1 MSEAPVSGSTTAG
14 AELIPV
20 ADTETR
26 NDFDLKSPSVLALF
40 NELRAHFW
48 ELFNN
53 DSVVEIQYI
62 GLNEKIHAVPLRGEV
77 YDSGISLPASAA
89 DIFIRL
95 MADLCDQCINDQ
107 KQLMSGVVFIDNER
121 YRVSCSIPE
130 VSPGIYFTIRR
141 YLLPKVEYGMLVADE
156 TISAAQDEILRKL
169 VLGKKNILV
178 AGDTGVGKTTL
189 LNALLDVARENTNR
203 FVVIEEDAA
212 EINIKHDNVYA
223 TKNTGATKIQ
233 DLVKHS
239 LRSSPDRLVIGEI
252 RDSGLAKA
260 FIDSLSSGHNGS
272 MATIHSASARG
283 AFDRLITFVKNEG
296 MTETDVHNNLHY
308 VVHLAKSGN
317 SASGRVVAEI
327 LGVNVDVE
335 DNSKFAYELALDK
348 RF

>member
-1 MSEAPVSGSTTAG
+1 MTETAAVGSEEAVLAPV
-14 AELIPV
+14 V
-20 ADTETR
+20 ADSSAR
-26 NDFDLKSPSVLALF
+26 NDFDARSPSVLALF
-40 NELRAHFW
+40 NSIREHFW

-53 DSVVEIQYI
+53 NSVVEIQYI
-62 GLNEKIHAVPLRGEV
+62 GINEKIHAVPLRGKV
-77 YDSGISLPASAA
+77 YDTGLNLPAHSAN
-89 DIFIRL
+89 IFVRL
-95 MADLCDQCINDQ
+95 MADLCDQCINEK
-107 KQLMSGVVFIDNER
+107 KQIMTGVVFIDNER

-141 YLLPKVEYGMLVADE
+141 YLLPEVKYSMLVKDE
-156 TISAAQDEILRKL
+156 TISAAQDE
-169 VLGKKNILV
+169 VLQEIVQGRKNILI
-178 AGDTGVGKTTL
+178 AGDTGVGKTTF
-189 LNALLDVARENTNR
+189 LNAVLDVAKDTTNR

-212 EINIKHDNVYA
+212 EINIKHDNVYS
-223 TKNTGATKIQ
+223 TKNTGATNIH

-308 VVHLAKSGN
+308 VVHLTKSEN

-327 LGVNVDVE
+327 LGVKVDEE
-335 DNSKFAYELALDK
+335 DSSKFAYELLVDK